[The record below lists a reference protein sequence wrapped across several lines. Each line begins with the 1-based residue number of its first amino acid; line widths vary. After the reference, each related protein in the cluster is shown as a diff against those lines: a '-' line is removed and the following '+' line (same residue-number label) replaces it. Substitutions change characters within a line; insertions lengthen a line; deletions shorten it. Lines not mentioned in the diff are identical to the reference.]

1 MSPLFLCFE
10 CKHFSVQDNS
20 VVLCVVQQSSLTLAQ
35 RLEGEVDPLKSLVS
49 IVQTLEHR
57 FWFVGFVCSHCLKYL
72 ISCLGY
78 LLYVLWGEDPRTV
91 CEIQNVKM
99 KRFTC
104 STSGKGADEAVPAWK
119 STVLNNLRKEFC
131 SCSPAPSR
139 ARGRGLQIQ
148 EFPGAVALPG
158 RRVDVLNPPAPLC
171 AMRTKSPWQQSW
183 QLGNSSCCLMK
194 NIRKI
199 THSTSLSS
207 LCILLFITKKKKSV
221 L

>member
-1 MSPLFLCFE
+1 MSPLFLCLE
-10 CKHFSVQDNS
+10 RKHFSVQDNS

-99 KRFTC
+99 KRFIC
-104 STSGKGADEAVPAWK
+104 STSGEGGRRGCASVEEHSAERPQQGVLLLQPSSQQSQGKGSADPGVPWRRDTPRQEGGCAEPTSPALCHAHKITLATELTAWK
-119 STVLNNLRKEFC
+119 QQLLLNEK
-131 SCSPAPSR
+131 
-139 ARGRGLQIQ
+139 
-148 EFPGAVALPG
+148 
-158 RRVDVLNPPAPLC
+158 
-171 AMRTKSPWQQSW
+171 
-183 QLGNSSCCLMK
+183 
-194 NIRKI
+194 
-199 THSTSLSS
+199 H
-207 LCILLFITKKKKSV
+207 
-221 L
+221 